1 MIRVFADDIKTENQY
16 AKKTGINMEYKN
28 NKTSNRRRYK
38 SRYHSPHSY
47 KTKRGGSSN
56 RAPILIGV
64 ATFLILA
71 SLVLV
76 FTFGDKIY
84 SFLDTTFHPSALPLS
99 ESETM
104 GVVLAT
110 EEAAPPAVVSV
121 PEATEAQP
129 EPTQADVDQSD
140 DFNRLLT
147 AAALKP
153 EDLTGT
159 QAIFVESQGTAA
171 KVYFYE
177 KAADGQWN
185 RQFDIVDGFVGTGGT
200 SDNVGPAD
208 DTTPKGTYN
217 IEYAMGTNMNPGT
230 ALDYYQIQ
238 FGMNWVT
245 DPASVNY
252 NRLVDSSSPVDYTSS
267 QQLYEYTKS
276 YPYAVVFDYNRDPV
290 DNTKGCARFLHV
302 ATEPTYGGV
311 GISENALG
319 VILGWLNPTA
329 SPTITII

>member
-110 EEAAPPAVVSV
+110 EEAAPPAAPVTPVQPAQHAQTEPPAQHAQTEPPAHPAEPSWHAESIEPLDPIEPLEPIQPQTP
-121 PEATEAQP
+121 PEGH
-129 EPTQADVDQSD
+129 
-140 DFNRLLT
+140 
-147 AAALKP
+147 KP
-153 EDLTGT
+153 E
-159 QAIFVESQGTAA
+159 
-171 KVYFYE
+171 
-177 KAADGQWN
+177 
-185 RQFDIVDGFVGTGGT
+185 
-200 SDNVGPAD
+200 
-208 DTTPKGTYN
+208 
-217 IEYAMGTNMNPGT
+217 
-230 ALDYYQIQ
+230 
-238 FGMNWVT
+238 
-245 DPASVNY
+245 
-252 NRLVDSSSPVDYTSS
+252 
-267 QQLYEYTKS
+267 
-276 YPYAVVFDYNRDPV
+276 
-290 DNTKGCARFLHV
+290 
-302 ATEPTYGGV
+302 
-311 GISENALG
+311 
-319 VILGWLNPTA
+319 
-329 SPTITII
+329 

>member
-1 MIRVFADDIKTENQY
+1 
-16 AKKTGINMEYKN
+16 MEYKN

-38 SRYHSPHSY
+38 SRYHSPHNY

-56 RAPILIGV
+56 RASILIGV

-121 PEATEAQP
+121 PEETEAAP
-129 EPTQADVDQSD
+129 EPTQIVGDQGD
-140 DFNRLLT
+140 DINRLL
-147 AAALKP
+147 AAANLKA
-153 EDLTGT
+153 EDLKGT
-159 QAIFVESQGTAA
+159 QAIFVESQGTSA

-177 KAADGQWN
+177 KAADGQWT
-185 RQFDIVDGFVGTGGT
+185 RQFDILDGFVGTGGT

-208 DTTPKGTYN
+208 DTTPKGTFN

-230 ALDYYQIQ
+230 KLDYYQIQ
-238 FGMNWVT
+238 YGMNWVT

-252 NRLVDSSSPVDYTSS
+252 NRLVDASSPVDYTSC

-290 DNTKGCARFLHV
+290 DTAKGCARFLHV
-302 ATEPTYGGV
+302 ASEPTYGGV

-319 VILGWLNPTA
+319 IVLGWLNPAAT
-329 SPTITII
+329 PTITIF

>member
-1 MIRVFADDIKTENQY
+1 
-16 AKKTGINMEYKN
+16 MEYKN

-38 SRYHSPHSY
+38 SRYHSPHNY

-121 PEATEAQP
+121 PEETEAPP
-129 EPTQADVDQSD
+129 EATQAVGDQGD
-140 DFNRLLT
+140 DLNRLLT
-147 AAALKP
+147 AASLKA
-153 EDLTGT
+153 EDLKGT
-159 QAIFVESQGTAA
+159 QAIFVESQGTSA

-177 KAADGQWN
+177 KAADGQWT
-185 RQFDIVDGFVGTGGT
+185 RQFDIVDGFVGTGGV

-208 DTTPKGTYN
+208 DTTPKGTYH
-217 IEYAMGTNMNPGT
+217 IEYAMGTNMNPG
-230 ALDYYQIQ
+230 AKLDYYQIQ

-252 NRLVDSSSPVDYTSS
+252 NRLVDASSPVDYSSS

-302 ATEPTYGGV
+302 AAEPTYGGV

-319 VILGWLNPTA
+319 IVLGWLDPAA